1 MPSRPVHIRRL
12 HIVRTCGNDDECVL
26 SVAGLKVKALL
37 INVET
42 AGNRVVHRHTGHI
55 KILQAD
61 RKLGGFEFNELHA
74 ARIFRHVMNGSFAL
88 IVGLEF
94 NDASLLEQ
102 NERASA
108 VGRIIWNGDFRI
120 GLDVIQ

>member
-1 MPSRPVHIRRL
+1 
-12 HIVRTCGNDDECVL
+12 
-26 SVAGLKVKALL
+26 
-37 INVET
+37 
-42 AGNRVVHRHTGHI
+42 
-55 KILQAD
+55 
-61 RKLGGFEFNELHA
+61 
-74 ARIFRHVMNGSFAL
+74 MNGSFAL

-94 NDASLLEQ
+94 NDAGLLEQ